1 MSSFTAFDC
10 FDGTPAPQ
18 PTTVRPSGFVPS
30 RHLAGPRPDPPRS
43 RTWDGTRAAGGEA
56 RGTAA
61 VVRSPNGTVADVVA
75 ADVAGL
81 YDARILGMIVWF
93 VPGVGA
99 AMA

>member
-1 MSSFTAFDC
+1 VAGRDE
-10 FDGTPAPQ
+10 
-18 PTTVRPSGFVPS
+18 RPGLGQ
-30 RHLAGPRPDPPRS
+30 H
-43 RTWDGTRAAGGEA
+43 GG
-56 RGTAA
+56 
-61 VVRSPNGTVADVVA
+61 VA